1 MSFARILKKTEP
13 KYMLIGTYENS
24 IRNNLEIIDYNLTK
38 REAEAMKTDLIMQQ
52 NFGETQEEWL
62 LDTNVRGELDIKIV
76 QQTEELF

>member
-1 MSFARILKKTEP
+1 MIKEP
-13 KYMLIGTYENS
+13 LYMLVGSYENS

-52 NFGETQEEWL
+52 NYGETQEEWL

-76 QQTEELF
+76 KQTEELF

>member
-1 MSFARILKKTEP
+1 METEP
-13 KYMLIGTYENS
+13 KYMLVGSYENS

>member
-1 MSFARILKKTEP
+1 MKTEP
-13 KYMLIGTYENS
+13 MYMLVGSYENS

-52 NFGETQEEWL
+52 NFGDTQEEWL